1 MATTDELKRTPPRSA
16 PPPPPEPETEAGDE
30 SIEDVPMYRRRRV
43 IVPLAIFI
51 AAALGA
57 GWYWYVN
64 LRGYVTSDD
73 AYIDANR
80 VSISSKILGRV
91 SRLAVDEADSVTT
104 GEVLVTLDSTDLS
117 AQMAQAVAAL
127 ALARESVTLARVNL
141 AKAQDDFH
149 RADQQFKT
157 AVITKEQYDH
167 ARSALDAAGAE
178 LGIAVSRIG
187 TAQAQ
192 VGVVRAQ
199 LDNCTI
205 VSPVNGRVAKRWVLQ
220 GDVVQP
226 GQPVFSVYDGSQ
238 IWVTA
243 NLEETN
249 LNALR
254 LGDDVGISVD
264 SYPDRIFGGKVFQ
277 FGGSTAAQFSLIPPN
292 NASGNFTK
300 VTQRV
305 PIKISIEERTPG
317 TATRALLLPG
327 MSVEIRIR
335 TL

>member
-1 MATTDELKRTPPRSA
+1 MATTEELKRTPPRTA
-16 PPPPPEPETEAGDE
+16 PPPPEPETEAGDE
-30 SIEDVPMYRRRRV
+30 SIDDVPMYRRRRV
-43 IVPLAIFI
+43 IIPLAILV
-51 AAALGA
+51 ALALGGA
-57 GWYWYVN
+57 WYWYVN
-64 LRGYVTSDD
+64 LRGYITSDD
-73 AYIDANR
+73 AYVDANR
-80 VSISSKILGRV
+80 VAISSKILGRV
-91 SRLAVDEADSVTT
+91 ARLTVDEADSVTA
-104 GEVLVTLDSTDLS
+104 GEVLVMLDSTDLS
-117 AQMAQAVAAL
+117 AQMAQATAAL
-127 ALARESVTLARVNL
+127 ALARESVTLSRVNL
-141 AKAQDDFH
+141 TRAQDDFR

-178 LGIAVSRIG
+178 MGIAVSRVG

-205 VSPVNGRVAKRWVLQ
+205 VSPVNGKVAKRWVLQ

-226 GQPVFSVYDGSQ
+226 GQPVFTVYDGSQ

-249 LNALR
+249 LGALK

-305 PIKISIEERTPG
+305 PIKISVEERTPG
-317 TATRALLLPG
+317 AASRAVLLPG
-327 MSVEIRIR
+327 MSVEIRIK
-335 TL
+335 TF

>member
-1 MATTDELKRTPPRSA
+1 MATTEELKRTPPRTA
-16 PPPPPEPETEAGDE
+16 PPPPEPETEAGDE
-30 SIEDVPMYRRRRV
+30 SIDDVPMYRRRRV
-43 IVPLAIFI
+43 IIPVAILV
-51 AAALGA
+51 ALALGGA
-57 GWYWYVN
+57 WYWYVN
-64 LRGYVTSDD
+64 LRGYITSDD
-73 AYIDANR
+73 AYVDANR
-80 VSISSKILGRV
+80 VAISSKILGRV
-91 SRLAVDEADSVTT
+91 ARLAVDEADSVTA

-117 AQMAQAVAAL
+117 AQMAQATAAL
-127 ALARESVTLARVNL
+127 ALARESVTLSRVNL
-141 AKAQDDFH
+141 ARAQDDFR

-178 LGIAVSRIG
+178 LGISVSRVG

-205 VSPVNGRVAKRWVLQ
+205 VSPVNGKVAKRWVLQ

-249 LNALR
+249 LGALK

-317 TATRALLLPG
+317 VASRAVLLPG
-327 MSVEIRIR
+327 MSVEIRIK

>member
-1 MATTDELKRTPPRSA
+1 MATTEELKRTPPRTA
-16 PPPPPEPETEAGDE
+16 PPPPEPETEAGDE
-30 SIEDVPMYRRRRV
+30 SIDDVPMYRRRRV
-43 IVPLAIFI
+43 IIPLAILV
-51 AAALGA
+51 ALALGGA
-57 GWYWYVN
+57 WYWYVN
-64 LRGYVTSDD
+64 LRGYITSDD
-73 AYIDANR
+73 AYVDANR
-80 VSISSKILGRV
+80 VAISSKILGRV
-91 SRLAVDEADSVTT
+91 ARLAVDEADSVTA

-117 AQMAQAVAAL
+117 AQMAQATAAL
-127 ALARESVTLARVNL
+127 ALARESVTLSRVNL
-141 AKAQDDFH
+141 ARAQDDFR

-178 LGIAVSRIG
+178 LGISVSRVG

-205 VSPVNGRVAKRWVLQ
+205 VSPVNGKVAKRWVLQ

-226 GQPVFSVYDGSQ
+226 GQPVFTVYDGSQ

-249 LNALR
+249 LGALK

-317 TATRALLLPG
+317 VASRAVLLPG
-327 MSVEIRIR
+327 MSVEIRIK

>member
-1 MATTDELKRTPPRSA
+1 MATTEELKRTPPRSA
-16 PPPPPEPETEAGDE
+16 PPIPEPEMDAGDE
-30 SIEDVPMYRRRRV
+30 SIDDVPMYRRRRV
-43 IVPLAIFI
+43 IIPLAILV
-51 AAALGA
+51 AAVLGGA
-57 GWYWYVN
+57 WYWYVN
-64 LRGYVTSDD
+64 FRGYITSDD

-80 VSISSKILGRV
+80 VSISSKILGRIA
-91 SRLAVDEADSVTT
+91 RLAVDEADSVTA
-104 GEVLVTLDSTDLS
+104 GEVLVSLDSTDLR
-117 AQMAQAVAAL
+117 AQLAQAIAAFS
-127 ALARESVTLARVNL
+127 LARESVTLSRVNL
-141 AKAQDDFH
+141 ARAQDDFR
-149 RADQQFKT
+149 RADQQFST

-178 LGIAVSRIG
+178 LGIALSRVG

-205 VSPVNGRVAKRWVLQ
+205 VSPVNGKVAKRWVLQ

-249 LNALR
+249 MGALK
-254 LGDDVGISVD
+254 LGDEVGISVD
-264 SYPDRIFGGKVFQ
+264 SYPDRIFGGRVFQ

-317 TATRALLLPG
+317 AASRAVLLPG

>member
-1 MATTDELKRTPPRSA
+1 MATTEEAQRKPARSA
-16 PPPPPEPETEAGDE
+16 PPPPEPENKNGDE
-30 SIEDVPMYRRRRV
+30 GIEDVPMYRKRRV
-43 IVPLAIFI
+43 IIPLAILL
-51 AAALGA
+51 AAALGGA
-57 GWYWYVN
+57 WYWYVN
-64 LRGYVTSDD
+64 LRGYITSDD

-80 VSISSKILGRV
+80 VSISAKILGRIA
-91 SRLAVDEADSVTT
+91 RLAVDEADSVSA
-104 GEVLVTLDSTDLS
+104 GQVLVTLDSTDLR
-117 AQMAQAVAAL
+117 AQLVQANAAL
-127 ALARESVTLARVNL
+127 ALARESVTLSRVNL
-141 AKAQDDFH
+141 ARAQDDFR

-157 AVITKEQYDH
+157 SVITKEQYDH

-178 LGIAVSRIG
+178 LNIAGSRVG
-187 TAQAQ
+187 AAQAQ

-226 GQPVFSVYDGSQ
+226 GQPVFAVYDGSQ

-249 LNALR
+249 MNALK

-264 SYPDRIFGGKVFQ
+264 SYPDRVFGGRVFQ
-277 FGGSTAAQFSLIPPN
+277 FGGSTAGQFSLIPPN

-300 VTQRV
+300 VTQRI

-317 TATRALLLPG
+317 AATRAVLLPG

>member
-1 MATTDELKRTPPRSA
+1 MATTEDLHRTPPRPA
-16 PPPPPEPETEAGDE
+16 PPAPAPEDEPGDE
-30 SIEDVPMYRRRRV
+30 SIDDVPMYRRRRIIIPV
-43 IVPLAIFI
+43 AVLLLL
-51 AAALGA
+51 ALG
-57 GWYWYVN
+57 GVWYWYVN
-64 LRGYVTSDD
+64 LRGYITSDD

-80 VSISSKILGRV
+80 VAISSKILGRIA
-91 SRLAVDEADSVTT
+91 RLAVDEADSVTA
-104 GEVLVTLDSTDLS
+104 GEVLVTLDSTDLRS
-117 AQMAQAVAAL
+117 QLAQATASL

-141 AKAQDDFH
+141 ARAQDDFH

-157 AVITKEQYDH
+157 SVITKEQFDH

-178 LGIAVSRIG
+178 LGIAVSRVG

-205 VSPVNGRVAKRWVLQ
+205 VSPVNGKVAKRWVLQ

-226 GQPVFSVYDGSQ
+226 GQPVFSVYDGSRL
-238 IWVTA
+238 WVTA

-249 LNALR
+249 LDALK

-264 SYPDRIFGGKVFQ
+264 SYPDRIFGGRVFQ

-305 PIKISIEERTPG
+305 PIKISIEERTQG
-317 TATRALLLPG
+317 VSTRAVLLPG
-327 MSVEIRIR
+327 MSVEIRIK
-335 TL
+335 TF

>member
-1 MATTDELKRTPPRSA
+1 MATTEELKRTPPRTA
-16 PPPPPEPETEAGDE
+16 PPPPEPETEAGDE
-30 SIEDVPMYRRRRV
+30 SIDDVPMYRRRRV
-43 IVPLAIFI
+43 IIPVAILV
-51 AAALGA
+51 ALALGGA
-57 GWYWYVN
+57 WYWYVN
-64 LRGYVTSDD
+64 LRGYITSDD
-73 AYIDANR
+73 AYVDANR
-80 VSISSKILGRV
+80 VAISSKILGRV
-91 SRLAVDEADSVTT
+91 ARLAVDEADSVTA

-117 AQMAQAVAAL
+117 AQMAQATAAL
-127 ALARESVTLARVNL
+127 ALARESVTLSRVNL
-141 AKAQDDFH
+141 ARAQDDFR

-178 LGIAVSRIG
+178 LGISVSRVG

-205 VSPVNGRVAKRWVLQ
+205 VSPVNGKVAKRWVLQ

-226 GQPVFSVYDGSQ
+226 GQPVFTVYDGSQ

-249 LNALR
+249 LGALK

-317 TATRALLLPG
+317 VASRAVLLPG
-327 MSVEIRIR
+327 MSVEIRIK